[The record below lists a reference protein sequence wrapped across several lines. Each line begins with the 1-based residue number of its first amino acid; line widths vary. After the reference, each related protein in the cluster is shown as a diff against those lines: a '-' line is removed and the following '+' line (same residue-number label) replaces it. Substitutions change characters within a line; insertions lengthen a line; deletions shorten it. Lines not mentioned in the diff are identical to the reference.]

1 MRVNEIFYSLQGE
14 GTFSGTP
21 AVFIRLSGCNLH
33 CAFCDTK
40 HETFKEMSVDEIVHE
55 IKRYPSKH
63 IVITGGE
70 PLLQVSKW
78 FIVRLKEEGFFI
90 QIETN
95 GTKQLPSGGVDWV
108 TCSPKDNFCK
118 NAEIKLED
126 IDEIK
131 VVFDGAVD
139 PTKYLNIKAKI
150 YYLQPC
156 DTGDIEKN
164 KDIIK
169 QCVKYIL
176 NHPQW
181 QLSLQ
186 TQKILKLR

>member
-21 AVFIRLSGCNLH
+21 AVFLRLSGCNLR
-33 CAFCDTK
+33 CEFCDTK
-40 HETFKEMSVDEIVHE
+40 HETYKEMSADEIVRE
-55 IKRYPSKH
+55 IKQYPSKH

-70 PLLQVSKW
+70 PLLQVGKW
-78 FIVRLKEEGFFI
+78 FIVRLKEEGYFI
-90 QIETN
+90 QMETN
-95 GTKQLPSGGVDWV
+95 GTRPLPSGGIDWV

-118 NAEIKLED
+118 NAEIKLDE

-131 VVFDGAVD
+131 VVFDGMRD
-139 PTKYLNIKAKI
+139 PAKYLNLKAKI

-156 DTGDIEKN
+156 DTGDPEAN
-164 KDIIK
+164 GEIIK
-169 QCVKYIL
+169 ECVKYIL

-186 TQKILKLR
+186 TQKILKVR